1 MGAVIALEL
10 LLEQVRTVVSAALW
24 DFRLTPASW
33 QVMVWLRVE
42 RNEGAT
48 RLGELTCRRRQKV
61 QRILEGLEERGFV
74 ERLPDMTRDRT
85 GAWTLTHEGMEIIT
99 RVSRRI
105 EVFDTLLEREFRDQ
119 LPGVIEAVQRIRT
132 VFVTQSLSSLGE
144 MYEARLRST
153 GGLAPPRQWR
163 AANWDL

>member
-24 DFRLTPASW
+24 DDRLTPASW
-33 QVMVWLRVE
+33 QMLVWLRVE

-48 RLGELTCRRRQKV
+48 RLGELACRSRQKA
-61 QRILEGLEERGFV
+61 QRMLEALEQRGLV

-85 GAWTLTHEGMEIIT
+85 SAWTLTHEG
-99 RVSRRI
+99 VALVARI
-105 EVFDTLLEREFRDQ
+105 SGRLQHFDALLEREFRDQ
-119 LPGVIEAVQRIRT
+119 LPGVIDAVQRIRT
-132 VFVTQSLSSLGE
+132 VFVTRSLSSTGE

-153 GGLAPPRQWR
+153 GMLVPPRPWR